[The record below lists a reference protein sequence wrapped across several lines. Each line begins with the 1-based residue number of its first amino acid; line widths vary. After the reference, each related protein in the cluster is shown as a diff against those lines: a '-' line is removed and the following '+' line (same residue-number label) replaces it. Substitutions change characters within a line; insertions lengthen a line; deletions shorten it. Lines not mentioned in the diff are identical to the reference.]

1 MNFIKE
7 QLIRLKDN
15 PKVDYVYSD
24 INCSLALKIKAD
36 NSSRYFNDERELEK
50 LLSDLN

>member
-1 MNFIKE
+1 MI
-7 QLIRLKDN
+7 KDN

-50 LLSDLN
+50 LLSALN